1 MEVEDDLTTEEVA
14 RMQRHADAATE
25 AEVQVSTEHSPGA
38 PMARSGLGKDIQ
50 HGLPWLLGGNE

>member
-14 RMQRHADAATE
+14 RMQRHADAAME

-38 PMARSGLGKDIQ
+38 PMPHSGLGKDTQ
-50 HGLPWLLGGNE
+50 HGLLWLMRGQ